1 MTTASAQKSQATW
14 QEAAL
19 REALPTLTQ
28 VLLAS
33 LLIILQT
40 IHSSL
45 TLEPCGQRLPQCPA
59 LWPERLPC
67 PPVIT
72 HHVVPFW
79 MFPLPKDPSLTTPAQ
94 RRALLLRASPALT
107 VHAQSPHGPQDGAYF
122 VIILANLPWAS
133 SVSPG
138 KPGWPR
144 GWEHRLWSQT
154 TQVGILAPVP
164 YMLNELRH
172 MAQTSVPRVCKMVI
186 KLLPALLI
194 GCKDNALTR
203 VKPPKQLHQPQSWL
217 SALRFILTTS
227 LGGRYYFSQSQVR
240 EQIHERS
247 QLREGP
253 CVSLCGLRLPERGRG
268 EEVLT
273 WSLWFTAQGC
283 SSEGPQAP
291 GWVDSP
297 GSRWLWATL
306 LPASHGKGVHGRAGR
321 LAYSCPEHTTESGDG
336 PCLPQASWRR

>member
-1 MTTASAQKSQATW
+1 
-14 QEAAL
+14 
-19 REALPTLTQ
+19 
-28 VLLAS
+28 
-33 LLIILQT
+33 
-40 IHSSL
+40 
-45 TLEPCGQRLPQCPA
+45 
-59 LWPERLPC
+59 
-67 PPVIT
+67 
-72 HHVVPFW
+72 

-122 VIILANLPWAS
+122 VIILANLPWAP

-138 KPGWPR
+138 RPGWPR

-154 TQVGILAPVP
+154 TQVGIPAPVP
-164 YMLNELRH
+164 YTLNELRH
-172 MAQTSVPRVCKMVI
+172 TAQTSVPRVCKMVL

-247 QLREGP
+247 RLREGP

-268 EEVLT
+268 RGGSNLEPLVY
-273 WSLWFTAQGC
+273 
-283 SSEGPQAP
+283 SSGLLLRGPAGP
-291 GWVDSP
+291 GP
-297 GSRWLWATL
+297 GGF
-306 LPASHGKGVHGRAGR
+306 PR
-321 LAYSCPEHTTESGDG
+321 L
-336 PCLPQASWRR
+336 